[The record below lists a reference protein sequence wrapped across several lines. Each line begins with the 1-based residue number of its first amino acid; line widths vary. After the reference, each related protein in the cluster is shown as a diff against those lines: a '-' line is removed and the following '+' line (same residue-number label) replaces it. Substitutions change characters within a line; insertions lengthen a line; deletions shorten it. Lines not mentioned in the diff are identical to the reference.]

1 MDIKITKNKD
11 KFDVLLLS
19 SNHGKECKSI
29 SEVNEYIKEQG
40 LNKKNNDINIYID
53 KTINDKEYYKIINF
67 IKKK

>member
-40 LNKKNNDINIYID
+40 LNKKNNDINIYR
-53 KTINDKEYYKIINF
+53 
-67 IKKK
+67 